1 MRKKNILLIISCLFL
16 ICACNDSQQDKTESQ
31 YKTLKITR
39 TDQTLQS
46 DYTARLKGRQE
57 VEIRPQ
63 VSGLITDIRI
73 NEGDAV
79 KKGQV
84 LFIIDQVP
92 YKAALETA
100 IANVRSAEA
109 QLATAKLTA
118 QSKETLY
125 KEKIISDFELQTARN
140 TLAEAEAVL
149 AQAKAQELNARN
161 NFSYTEVKSPVN
173 GMASMI
179 PYRIGALV
187 DSNIEEPLVTVSDD
201 SEIYAYFSMTENQ
214 ILDLILTY
222 GSLNAVIGKMAE
234 VKLKMSNG
242 QPYAHTGKIDA
253 ISGNIDESTGA
264 VSIRAVFPNPEQL
277 LRNGGNGTIQIPS
290 VRKDCIVIPQ
300 AATYELQNRVFTYK
314 VVDGKAKSTPIEV
327 FKLSNGTEYIVESGL
342 EAGDIIIAEGAGL
355 MREGTVI
362 TNNTTTQE

>member
-222 GSLNAVIGKMAE
+222 GSLNAVIKKMAE

-327 FKLSNGTEYIVESGL
+327 FKF
-342 EAGDIIIAEGAGL
+342 IAV
-355 MREGTVI
+355 R
-362 TNNTTTQE
+362 

>member
-1 MRKKNILLIISCLFL
+1 MRKKNILLIISYLFL

-84 LFIIDQVP
+84 LFIIDLVP

-125 KEKIISDFELQTARN
+125 KEKIISDFELQTTRN

-187 DSNIEEPLVTVSDD
+187 NSNIEEPLVTVSDD

-222 GSLNAVIGKMAE
+222 GSLNAVIEKMAE

-242 QPYAHTGKIDA
+242 QPYAHTGK
-253 ISGNIDESTGA
+253 
-264 VSIRAVFPNPEQL
+264 
-277 LRNGGNGTIQIPS
+277 
-290 VRKDCIVIPQ
+290 KDCIVIPQ